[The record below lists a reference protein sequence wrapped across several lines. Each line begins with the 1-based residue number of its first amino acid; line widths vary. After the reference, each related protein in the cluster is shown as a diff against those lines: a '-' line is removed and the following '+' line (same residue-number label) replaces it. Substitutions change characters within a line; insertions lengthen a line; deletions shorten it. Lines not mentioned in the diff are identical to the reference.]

1 MFEIIGHSCSAP
13 LWRAPKAQRLSLI
26 DLSADSVTVFGTL
39 AIVRGQSMDRGW
51 TPHLWA
57 LVVPIVF
64 VVVAFLLGTLLLG
77 YWPAFFRWLID
88 L

>member
-1 MFEIIGHSCSAP
+1 MN
-13 LWRAPKAQRLSLI
+13 RR
-26 DLSADSVTVFGTL
+26 
-39 AIVRGQSMDRGW
+39 W

-64 VVVAFLLGTLLLG
+64 VVVAFLIGTLLLG

-88 L
+88 LR